1 MFFYNA
7 RAEVTIPL
15 FADFGMA
22 VFFDSGQIF
31 PDFNTT
37 PRADGVGIG
46 VRYKTPV
53 GPVVIDFAKGLG
65 SATYAQGVRLYFTV
79 GSI

>member
-1 MFFYNA
+1 
-7 RAEVTIPL
+7 
-15 FADFGMA
+15 
-22 VFFDSGQIF
+22 
-31 PDFNTT
+31 
-37 PRADGVGIG
+37 VGIG